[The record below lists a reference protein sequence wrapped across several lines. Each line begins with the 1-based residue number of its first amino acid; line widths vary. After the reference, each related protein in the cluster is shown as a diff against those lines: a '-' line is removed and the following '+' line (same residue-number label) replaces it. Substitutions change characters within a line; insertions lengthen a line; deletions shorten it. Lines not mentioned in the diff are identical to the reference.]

1 MQDNTFYATIL
12 SELNNH
18 ELAEVFG
25 LELQRRSCTGII
37 VCWDRSTGKVTSA
50 AALADTWREEFP
62 DMTLAAEMRLI
73 AAYMEMADE
82 ETRRVFPADEV
93 E

>member
-25 LELQRRSCTGII
+25 RELQRRACTGII
-37 VCWDRSTGKVTSA
+37 VCWDQATGKIASA
-50 AALADTWREEFP
+50 AALADRWRDEFP
-62 DMTLAAEMRLI
+62 EMTLAQEMRLI
-73 AAYMEMADE
+73 AAFMEFADE
-82 ETRRVFPADEV
+82 DSRKIFPANE
-93 E
+93 